1 MRMSQPWIA
10 CGLLLLM
17 HLAASLRADSQTS
30 ASVPQSAG
38 PYGLRVSVDEVSLS
52 FHAADVHGLPVN
64 DLKLDELSL
73 LDNGKPPRKI
83 VAFGP
88 LRDFP
93 IRGGI
98 LMDTSV
104 SVAGYL
110 PRNRAIASEYVQR
123 LLRQNS
129 DEAFVMDFDF
139 ESRIAQPWTSDRNA
153 LIAGMRRVTPDGV
166 SRMGGTA
173 IIDSIYRAC
182 LNQFGR
188 LNDKGDAAGNPAAT
202 GAASANFILLFS
214 DGEDNA
220 SHAYLNEAVEM
231 CQRTNTAIYAFRVH
245 PESRFSDGPKTLTQL
260 ASQTGGRVFKNEGS
274 DEAIY
279 DDLRTIEAD
288 LRDQYRLVYKPAEL
302 RHDGSFHRIQLKA
315 PERVERLDV
324 RSGYYAPAH

>member
-1 MRMSQPWIA
+1 
-10 CGLLLLM
+10 
-17 HLAASLRADSQTS
+17 
-30 ASVPQSAG
+30 
-38 PYGLRVSVDEVSLS
+38 
-52 FHAADVHGLPVN
+52 
-64 DLKLDELSL
+64 
-73 LDNGKPPRKI
+73 
-83 VAFGP
+83 
-88 LRDFP
+88 
-93 IRGGI
+93 
-98 LMDTSV
+98 MDTSV
-104 SVAGYL
+104 SVAAYL

-123 LLRQNS
+123 LLRQKA

-188 LNDKGDAAGNPAAT
+188 LKDTANAAGTA
-202 GAASANFILLFS
+202 AASANFILLFS

-245 PESRFSDGPKTLTQL
+245 PESRFFDGPKTLMQL
-260 ASQTGGRVFKNEGS
+260 ASQTGGRVFKSEDS

-302 RHDGSFHRIQLKA
+302 KHNGSFHRIQLKA
-315 PERVERLDV
+315 SERVESLEV
-324 RSGYYAPAH
+324 RSGYYAPLH

>member
-17 HLAASLRADSQTS
+17 HLAAGLRADSQSS
-30 ASVPQSAG
+30 ASVPQSAA
-38 PYGLRVSVDEVSLS
+38 PYSLRVSVDEVSLS
-52 FHAADVHGLPVN
+52 FHAADAHGLPVN

-83 VAFGP
+83 VAFGS

-110 PRNRAIASEYVQR
+110 PRNRAIAGKYVQR
-123 LLRQNS
+123 LLRQKA

-153 LIAGMRRVTPDGV
+153 LIAGMRRVIPDGV

-188 LNDKGDAAGNPAAT
+188 LNDVGNPVAT
-202 GAASANFILLFS
+202 GAGSANFILLFS

-231 CQRTNTAIYAFRVH
+231 CQHTNTAIYAFRAH
-245 PESRFSDGPKTLTQL
+245 PEWRFSDGPKTLAQL

-279 DDLRTIEAD
+279 NDLRTIEAD

-302 RHDGSFHRIQLKA
+302 KHDGSFHRIQLKG
-315 PERVERLDV
+315 PERVESIVV
-324 RSGYYAPAH
+324 REGYYAPLH